1 MPLMGHFSCQVEENC
16 ELLAYKTRSQIPKG
30 PNFARRVGEVGKFS
44 QNSRTSPFGDV
55 FGVKK
60 KVRGDLKATRQEDL
74 VMELK
79 TRLPELQSPTETWD
93 ENGATK
99 PSVVA

>member
-1 MPLMGHFSCQVEENC
+1 MGCWLTKLEARGGGSREI
-16 ELLAYKTRSQIPKG
+16 Y
-30 PNFARRVGEVGKFS
+30 PNFEDVAI
-44 QNSRTSPFGDV
+44 GDV

-60 KVRGDLKATRQEDL
+60 KVGGDLKATRQEDL

>member
-1 MPLMGHFSCQVEENC
+1 MGCWLTKLEASPQN
-16 ELLAYKTRSQIPKG
+16 SQLCLRGRGSREIF
-30 PNFARRVGEVGKFS
+30 PNFEDIAI
-44 QNSRTSPFGDV
+44 GDV

-60 KVRGDLKATRQEDL
+60 KVGGDLKATRQEDL

-99 PSVVA
+99 PSVIIVIA